1 MTDWPAGSW
10 IAAGTELCLE
20 KINLFKII
28 SLLAQT
34 VAQSVEGTI
43 NQLKTKANGFEW
55 FSLALD
61 EWQLLAVLLGGSLE
75 KSAPEVTEESECM
88 CAEGGE
94 DTLQCFQGIETPVP
108 YNSNLRRYIRMM
120 VVSISV
126 EQSELRW
133 AWAWCY
139 ENGD

>member
-1 MTDWPAGSW
+1 M
-10 IAAGTELCLE
+10 
-20 KINLFKII
+20 FKII

-55 FSLALD
+55 FYLALD
-61 EWQLLAVLLGGSLE
+61 DCHLLEVLLGGSLE
-75 KSAPEVTEESECM
+75 KSAPEVTEECM

-120 VVSISV
+120 VVNISV